1 MKISCILTSYN
12 RPTFIRQALRS
23 VLEQTHQ
30 DYQLIVVDDST
41 KMNIFEVMAPF
52 KFTHSITIH
61 NTVRAEERSK
71 VNRLGVNVN
80 IGLKNAIGDVVCY
93 LADDDYYFP
102 TWFEQLNRFFELNPE
117 KQVGYGIL
125 KFSESMEMELGE
137 FGTMR
142 FPGGIVKEP
151 MGVLDHNQVAHRR
164 FDPPQLWQESV
175 GTVMNVDG
183 WFFSQLANLHDFHPI
198 NAWAAV
204 KRLHS
209 KNLQNHVSQYQG
221 GKLDDLRE

>member
-12 RPTFIRQALRS
+12 RPTLVRQALKS
-23 VLEQTHQ
+23 VAEQTHR
-30 DYQLIVVDDST
+30 DFQLIVIDDST
-41 KMNIFEVMAPF
+41 KMSIFPIVDEF
-52 KFTHSITIH
+52 KFPQS
-61 NTVRAEERSK
+61 TVCVTPVSAQERAK
-71 VNRLGVNVN
+71 TNRLGVNVN
-80 IGLKNAIGDVVCY
+80 WGLRQAKGDVICY

-102 TWFEQLNRFFELNPE
+102 TWFEHLNRFFTENPE
-117 KQVGYGIL
+117 KQVAYGIL
-125 KFSESMEMELGE
+125 KFSESMEMELEEAGM
-137 FGTMR
+137 FR

-151 MGVLDHNQVAHRR
+151 MGILDHNQVAHRR

-183 WFFSQLANLHDFHPI
+183 WFFSQLANTYDFHPI

-209 KNLQNHVSQYQG
+209 KNLQNHVSLYQG
-221 GKLDDLRE
+221 GQMDDLRE